1 MKRRPDTPA
10 SRFALVGG
18 GTGGH
23 VYPALAVAEE
33 LKRLVPQAKLLFI
46 GGDRLERRVVPAAGL
61 PFRAISVHGLAGRGL
76 SAWARRVRSAAE
88 LLIGLPLWQSL
99 LILRRFRPQA
109 VIGTGGYVSGPVIL
123 AARLMRIP
131 CLAVEGNRTPGL
143 TSRIVSRM
151 VQVMAVAWPDLAP
164 FFEARMRRD
173 ARVVVTGMPVRSA
186 LLELTREQGAA
197 ALGFDPARPILLVLG
212 GSLGSQRIN
221 KAVTGALRVLENVEA
236 NTRDLQVLHMVG
248 PERLPG
254 VSQEEMQALVPG
266 YRAVRYLDQ
275 DYPHAIAAA
284 DLVVARAGA
293 STVAEVI
300 ARHLPSVLVPWAAA
314 STGEQ
319 VRNAEP
325 LARSGAAVVIPD
337 PELTPQRLAQA
348 LSEIL
353 WDRERRERMSQAAA
367 LLGHADAAARVAEL
381 ALGLAKGE

>member
-186 LLELTREQGAA
+186 LLELTRKQGAA

>member
-1 MKRRPDTPA
+1 
-10 SRFALVGG
+10 
-18 GTGGH
+18 

-33 LKRLVPQAKLLFI
+33 LKRLVPQANLLFI
-46 GGDRLERRVVPAAGL
+46 GGDRLERKVVPAAGL
-61 PFRAISVHGLAGRGL
+61 PFRTISVHGLAGRGL

-123 AARLMRIP
+123 AARMMRIP

-164 FFEARMRRD
+164 FFAARMRRD

-221 KAVTGALRVLENVEA
+221 KAVTGALRVLENAEA

-254 VSQEEMQALVPG
+254 ASQEEMQALVPG

-293 STVAEVI
+293 STVAEII

-319 VRNAEP
+319 MRNAEP
-325 LARSGAAVVIPD
+325 LARSGAAAVIPD
-337 PELTPQRLAQA
+337 SELTPQRLAQT

-353 WDRERRERMSQAAA
+353 WDPERRERMSQAAG

-381 ALGLAKGE
+381 ALGLARGD